1 MHENQYTS
9 KTGSQRSGGPRLRAS
24 VARTADSLQR
34 DLLHSPNHAKQA
46 HARAVLAT
54 LRKYSAVKLKHHPL
68 ALEEV
73 LLLLEPPLSEL
84 ELGRGD
90 KPSASELAA
99 FQALTMLGVH
109 MQSATTDA
117 HIAGQSFAKACGRF
131 YSQSQSQSTKPRFDA
146 MMVAQDEAS
155 RMVHIRSLVTLLR
168 RAKLGFDYGQFANDL
183 RVLGDKTVTQKE
195 QAHRQGVL
203 LRWGRD
209 FATGVYASSSN
220 ESES

>member
-1 MHENQYTS
+1 MHENPDTS
-9 KTGSQRSGGPRLRAS
+9 NTVSQRSGGPRLRAS
-24 VARTADSLQR
+24 VARTADTLQR

-54 LRKYSAVKLKHHPL
+54 LRKYSAVKLEHHPL

-73 LLLLEPPLSEL
+73 LLLLEPPLSAWEL
-84 ELGRGD
+84 EQGGD
-90 KPSASELAA
+90 PSATELAA
-99 FQALTMLGVH
+99 FHALTMLGVH

-131 YSQSQSQSTKPRFDA
+131 YTQSQSQSTKPRFDA

-155 RMVHIRSLVTLLR
+155 RLIHIRSFVTLLR

-183 RVLGDKTVTQKE
+183 RVLGDQTVTQKE
-195 QAHRQGVL
+195 QARRQGVL

>member
-1 MHENQYTS
+1 MHENQDTS
-9 KTGSQRSGGPRLRAS
+9 NTGSQRSGGPRLRDS
-24 VARTADSLQR
+24 VTRTADTLQR

-54 LRKYSAVKLKHHPL
+54 LRKYSAAKLEHHPL

-73 LLLLEPPLSEL
+73 LFLLEPPLRAWEL
-84 ELGRGD
+84 EEGGD
-90 KPSASELAA
+90 PSAAELAA
-99 FQALTMLGVH
+99 FHALTMFGVH

-117 HIAGQSFAKACGRF
+117 HIAGQSFAKACGRL
-131 YSQSQSQSTKPRFDA
+131 YAQSQSQSTKPRFDA

-155 RMVHIRSLVTLLR
+155 RIIHIRSLVMLLR

-183 RVLGDKTVTQKE
+183 RVLGDQTVTQKE
-195 QAHRQGVL
+195 QARRQGVL

-209 FATGVYASSSN
+209 FATGVYVSSHN

>member
-1 MHENQYTS
+1 MHENQDTS
-9 KTGSQRSGGPRLRAS
+9 NTVSQRSGGPRLRAS
-24 VARTADSLQR
+24 VARTADTLQR

-54 LRKYSAVKLKHHPL
+54 LRKYSAVKLEHHPL

-73 LLLLEPPLSEL
+73 LLLLEPPLSAWEL
-84 ELGRGD
+84 EQGGD
-90 KPSASELAA
+90 PSATELAA
-99 FQALTMLGVH
+99 FHALTMLGVH

-131 YSQSQSQSTKPRFDA
+131 YAQSQSQSTKPRFDA

-155 RMVHIRSLVTLLR
+155 RLIHIRSLVTLLR

-183 RVLGDKTVTQKE
+183 RVLGDKTATQKE
-195 QAHRQGVL
+195 QARRQGVL

>member
-34 DLLHSPNHAKQA
+34 DLLHSPNHAKQ
-46 HARAVLAT
+46 
-54 LRKYSAVKLKHHPL
+54 AVKLKHHPL

>member
-1 MHENQYTS
+1 MHENQDNSTTVTHANS
-9 KTGSQRSGGPRLRAS
+9 GPRLRTS
-24 VARTADSLQR
+24 VARTADALQR

-54 LRKYSAVKLKHHPL
+54 LRKYSAVKLKDHPL

-73 LLLLEPPLSEL
+73 LLLLEPPLSAREL
-84 ELGRGD
+84 EEGGD
-90 KPSASELAA
+90 PSAAELAV

-109 MQSATTDA
+109 MQSATTGA
-117 HIAGQSFAKACGRF
+117 HIPGQSFAKACGRF
-131 YSQSQSQSTKPRFDA
+131 YAQSQSQSTKPRFDA

-155 RMVHIRSLVTLLR
+155 RMIHIRSLVTLLR

-183 RVLGDKTVTQKE
+183 RVLSDKKVSQKE
-195 QAHRQGVL
+195 QVRRQGVL

-209 FATGVYASSSN
+209 FATGVYASTQS